1 MNTTIKS
8 IVLAAATLLPFAGSA
23 NEPTS
28 VPNNGLYINATDYTS
43 KVITLGFDNA
53 DKGYQISDNRWNNTV
68 KVQQPENKFV
78 LSLTGVWGERKNDKD
93 YRFFNGDAY
102 KVEYANGLFVYS
114 KPETYSDGRT
124 SYTVNNY
131 YFSSSATTEIQT
143 LDITE
148 LHETFKENAALAS
161 KLDEVQEVENPLLK
175 AQKLISIY
183 VQNQ

>member
-8 IVLAAATLLPFAGSA
+8 IALAACTLLTLTGNAY
-23 NEPTS
+23 EPTT
-28 VPNNGLYINATDYTS
+28 VPNNGLYINATDFKS

-78 LSLTGVWGERKNDKD
+78 LSLSGVWGERKNDKD

-143 LDITE
+143 LDRTE
-148 LHETFKENAALAS
+148 LHETFKENSALAS